1 MKKVKI
7 GNPQFPN
14 THIEKEYLDN
24 QDSKVILADLTGE
37 MIKKLNL
44 GKGEVIS
51 NKKIKDIGKMLD
63 GILKE
68 INSLDPKLGSE
79 IRNLIR
85 KK

>member
-1 MKKVKI
+1 MKK
-7 GNPQFPN
+7 
-14 THIEKEYLDN
+14 L
-24 QDSKVILADLTGE
+24 